1 MSEFNISVHNKQGKE
16 KSGKYILYMPDF
28 LFTAILKY
36 TSYNMEELSTN
47 EYLRGIVLNLPST
60 PGIYQYLNKEG
71 VIIYVGKAKN
81 LKRRVYSY
89 FSKEHQSAKTRI
101 LVSKI
106 ADIRYIVVN
115 TEEDA
120 LLLENNLIKK
130 YKPRYNVLLKDD
142 KSYPSICVSNEY
154 FPRVFKTRQII
165 RNGSTYYGPY
175 SHIPSMQAVL
185 DLIKKLYPLRTCHLA
200 LTPENIRQGKFNVC
214 LEYLIKN
221 CKGPCIGMQSHDE
234 YMDNIAQ
241 VKEILKGNTQAISD
255 ALMKEM
261 MSLAEEMKFEEAQKI
276 KEKYELIESYR
287 AKSEVVSS
295 ILHNI
300 DVFSI
305 EMDENSAYINYLHI
319 TNGCIN
325 QAFTFEYKKRLNETK
340 EELLQLGIIEMR
352 ERYKSCSREIIV
364 PFELDMELNNVT
376 FTIPQRGDKKHLLEL
391 SLLNVKQYKVDRL
404 KQAEKLN
411 PEQRSVRLLKEIQEQ
426 LQMDKMP
433 MHIECFDNSN
443 IQGSDAVAACVVF
456 KKARPSKKDYR
467 KYNIKTVVGPDDYAS
482 MQEVV
487 RRRYSRILEE
497 QGDLPDLILID
508 GGKGQMEVVRQVIE
522 DELKL
527 QIPIAG
533 LAKNNKHRTSEV
545 LFGFPP
551 MTIGIKQGTPLF
563 HLLENIQDEVH
574 RFAIT
579 FHRDKR
585 SKSQIASVLDGIKG
599 IGEKRK
605 TALLKE
611 FKSVARIKQATVEE
625 LAAVIGEAAA
635 QSVKE
640 AL

>member
-1 MSEFNISVHNKQGKE
+1 
-16 KSGKYILYMPDF
+16 
-28 LFTAILKY
+28 
-36 TSYNMEELSTN
+36 MEELNAN
-47 EYLRGIVLNLPST
+47 EYIRGIVLNLPT
-60 PGIYQYLNKEG
+60 GPGIYQYLNKEG
-71 VIIYVGKAKN
+71 TIIYVGKAKN

-142 KSYPSICVSNEY
+142 KSYPSICVTNEY
-154 FPRVFKTRQII
+154 FPRVFKTRKIV

-175 SHIPSMQAVL
+175 SHVPSMMAVL
-185 DLIKKLYPLRTCHLA
+185 ELIKKLYPLRTCNLA
-200 LTPENIRQGKFNVC
+200 LTPENIRNGKFNVC
-214 LEYLIKN
+214 LEYHIKN
-221 CKGPCIGMQSHDE
+221 CKAPCIAMQSHEE
-234 YMDNIAQ
+234 YMQNIAQ
-241 VKEILKGNTQAISD
+241 IKEILKGNTQIISE
-255 ALMKEM
+255 ALMNEM
-261 MSLAEEMKFEEAQKI
+261 MSLAADMKFEEAQKV
-276 KEKYELIESYR
+276 KEKYELIETYR
-287 AKSEVVSS
+287 SKSEVVSS
-295 ILHNI
+295 VLHNI

-305 EMDENSAYINYLHI
+305 ETDESTAYINYLHI

-325 QAFTFEYKKRLNETK
+325 QAFTFEYKMRMDETK

-352 ERYKSCSREIIV
+352 ERYKSRSKEIIV
-364 PFELDMELNNVT
+364 PFELDMEMDGVT

-391 SLLNVKQYKVDRL
+391 SILNVKQYKVDRL

-426 LQMDKMP
+426 LHMEKMP
-433 MHIECFDNSN
+433 IHIECFDNSN

-456 KKARPSKKDYR
+456 KKAKPSKKDYR
-467 KYNIKTVVGPDDYAS
+467 KYIIKTVVGPDDYAS

-487 RRRYSRILEE
+487 RRRYSRIIEE
-497 QGDLPDLILID
+497 QGELPDLILTD

-522 DELKL
+522 DELHL
-527 QIPIAG
+527 NIPIAG
-533 LAKNNKHRTSEV
+533 LAKDNRHRTSEV

-585 SKSQIASVLDGIKG
+585 SKSQIASALDNVKG

-605 TALLKE
+605 TALLKA
-611 FKSVARIKQATVEE
+611 FKSVARIKKASLEE
-625 LAAVIGEAAA
+625 LAEVVGESAAK
-635 QSVKE
+635 SVKE
-640 AL
+640 SLG

>member
-1 MSEFNISVHNKQGKE
+1 
-16 KSGKYILYMPDF
+16 
-28 LFTAILKY
+28 
-36 TSYNMEELSTN
+36 MEELSTN

-214 LEYLIKN
+214 LEYHIKN

-261 MSLAEEMKFEEAQKI
+261 MSLAEEMKFEEAQKV

-352 ERYKSCSREIIV
+352 ERYKSCSREIIA

-411 PEQRSVRLLKEIQEQ
+411 PEQRSVRLLKEIQKQ

-497 QGDLPDLILID
+497 QGELPDLILTD

-585 SKSQIASVLDGIKG
+585 SKSQIASALDGIKG

-635 QSVKE
+635 KSVKE

>member
-1 MSEFNISVHNKQGKE
+1 
-16 KSGKYILYMPDF
+16 
-28 LFTAILKY
+28 
-36 TSYNMEELSTN
+36 MEELNAN
-47 EYLRGIVLNLPST
+47 EYLRGIVLNLPT
-60 PGIYQYLNKEG
+60 GPGIYQYLNKEG
-71 VIIYVGKAKN
+71 TIIYVGKAKN

-142 KSYPSICVSNEY
+142 KSYPSICVTNEY
-154 FPRVFKTRQII
+154 FPRVFKTRKIV

-175 SHIPSMQAVL
+175 SHVPSMMAVL
-185 DLIKKLYPLRTCHLA
+185 ELIKKLYPLRTCNLA
-200 LTPENIRQGKFNVC
+200 LTPENIRNGKFNVC
-214 LEYLIKN
+214 LEYHIKN
-221 CKGPCIGMQSHDE
+221 CKAPCIAMQSHEE
-234 YMDNIAQ
+234 YMQNIAQ
-241 VKEILKGNTQAISD
+241 IKEILKGNTQIISE
-255 ALMKEM
+255 ALMNEM
-261 MSLAEEMKFEEAQKI
+261 MSLASEMKFEEAQKV
-276 KEKYELIESYR
+276 KEKYELIETYR
-287 AKSEVVSS
+287 SKSEVVSS
-295 ILHNI
+295 VLHNI

-305 EMDENSAYINYLHI
+305 ETDESTAYINYLHI

-325 QAFTFEYKKRLNETK
+325 QAFTFEYKMRMDETK

-352 ERYKSCSREIIV
+352 ERYKSRSKEIIV
-364 PFELDMELNNVT
+364 PFELDMEMDGVT

-391 SLLNVKQYKVDRL
+391 SILNVKQYKVDRL

-426 LQMDKMP
+426 LHMEKLP
-433 MHIECFDNSN
+433 IHIECFDNSN

-456 KKARPSKKDYR
+456 KKAKPSKKDYR
-467 KYNIKTVVGPDDYAS
+467 KYIIKTVVGPDDYAS

-487 RRRYSRILEE
+487 RRRYSRIIEE
-497 QGDLPDLILID
+497 QGELPDLILTD

-522 DELKL
+522 DELHL
-527 QIPIAG
+527 NIPIAG
-533 LAKNNKHRTSEV
+533 LAKDNRHRTSEV

-585 SKSQIASVLDGIKG
+585 SKSQIASALDNVKG

-605 TALLKE
+605 TALLKA
-611 FKSVARIKQATVEE
+611 FKSVARIKKASLEE
-625 LAAVIGEAAA
+625 LAEVVGENAAK
-635 QSVKE
+635 SVKE
-640 AL
+640 SLG

>member
-1 MSEFNISVHNKQGKE
+1 
-16 KSGKYILYMPDF
+16 
-28 LFTAILKY
+28 
-36 TSYNMEELSTN
+36 MEELSTN

-200 LTPENIRQGKFNVC
+200 LTPENIRQGKFNIC
-214 LEYLIKN
+214 LEYHIKN

-261 MSLAEEMKFEEAQKI
+261 MSLAEEMKFEEAQKV

-497 QGDLPDLILID
+497 QGELPDLILTD

-585 SKSQIASVLDGIKG
+585 SKSQIASALDGIKG

-635 QSVKE
+635 KSVKE

>member
-1 MSEFNISVHNKQGKE
+1 
-16 KSGKYILYMPDF
+16 
-28 LFTAILKY
+28 
-36 TSYNMEELSTN
+36 MEELSTN

-214 LEYLIKN
+214 LEYHIKN

-261 MSLAEEMKFEEAQKI
+261 MSLAEEMKFEEAQKV

-497 QGDLPDLILID
+497 QGELPDLILTD

-585 SKSQIASVLDGIKG
+585 SKSQIASALDGIKG

-605 TALLKE
+605 IALLKE
-611 FKSVARIKQATVEE
+611 FKSVARIKQATIEE

-635 QSVKE
+635 KSVKE

>member
-1 MSEFNISVHNKQGKE
+1 
-16 KSGKYILYMPDF
+16 
-28 LFTAILKY
+28 
-36 TSYNMEELSTN
+36 MEELNAN
-47 EYLRGIVLNLPST
+47 EYLCGIVLNLPT
-60 PGIYQYLNKEG
+60 GPGIYQYLNKEG
-71 VIIYVGKAKN
+71 TIIYVGKAKN

-142 KSYPSICVSNEY
+142 KSYPSICVTNEY
-154 FPRVFKTRQII
+154 FPRVFKTRKIV

-175 SHIPSMQAVL
+175 SHVPSMMVVL
-185 DLIKKLYPLRTCHLA
+185 ELIKKLYPLRTCNLA
-200 LTPENIRQGKFNVC
+200 LTPENIRNGKFNVC
-214 LEYLIKN
+214 LEYHIKN
-221 CKGPCIGMQSHDE
+221 CKAPCIAMQSHEE
-234 YMDNIAQ
+234 YMQNIAQ
-241 VKEILKGNTQAISD
+241 IKEILKGNTQIISE
-255 ALMKEM
+255 ALMNEM
-261 MSLAEEMKFEEAQKI
+261 MSLAADMKFEEAQKV
-276 KEKYELIESYR
+276 KEKYELIETYR
-287 AKSEVVSS
+287 SKSEVVSS
-295 ILHNI
+295 VLHNI

-305 EMDENSAYINYLHI
+305 ETDENTAYINYLHI

-325 QAFTFEYKKRLNETK
+325 QAFTFEYKMRMDETK

-352 ERYKSCSREIIV
+352 ERYKSRSKEIIV
-364 PFELDMELNNVT
+364 PFELDMEMDGVT

-391 SLLNVKQYKVDRL
+391 SILNVKQYKADRL

-426 LQMDKMP
+426 LHMEKMP
-433 MHIECFDNSN
+433 IHIECFDNSN

-456 KKARPSKKDYR
+456 KKAKPSKKDYR
-467 KYNIKTVVGPDDYAS
+467 KYIIKTVVGPDDYAS

-487 RRRYSRILEE
+487 RRRYSRIIEE
-497 QGDLPDLILID
+497 QGELPDLILTD

-522 DELKL
+522 DELHL
-527 QIPIAG
+527 NIPIAG
-533 LAKNNKHRTSEV
+533 LAKDNRHRTSEV

-585 SKSQIASVLDGIKG
+585 SKSQIASALDNVKG

-605 TALLKE
+605 TALLKA
-611 FKSVARIKQATVEE
+611 FKSVARIKKASLEE
-625 LAAVIGEAAA
+625 LAEVVGESAAK
-635 QSVKE
+635 SVKE
-640 AL
+640 SLG

>member
-1 MSEFNISVHNKQGKE
+1 
-16 KSGKYILYMPDF
+16 
-28 LFTAILKY
+28 
-36 TSYNMEELSTN
+36 MEELNAN
-47 EYLRGIVLNLPST
+47 EYLRGIVLNLPT
-60 PGIYQYLNKEG
+60 GPGIYQYLNKEG
-71 VIIYVGKAKN
+71 TIIYVGKAKN

-142 KSYPSICVSNEY
+142 KSYPSICVTNEY
-154 FPRVFKTRQII
+154 FPRVFKTRKIV

-175 SHIPSMQAVL
+175 SHVPSMMAVL
-185 DLIKKLYPLRTCHLA
+185 ELIKKLYPLRTCNLA
-200 LTPENIRQGKFNVC
+200 LTPENIRNGKFNVC
-214 LEYLIKN
+214 LEYHIKN
-221 CKGPCIGMQSHDE
+221 CKAPCIAMQSHEE
-234 YMDNIAQ
+234 YMQNIAQ
-241 VKEILKGNTQAISD
+241 IKEILKGNTQIISE
-255 ALMKEM
+255 ALMNEM
-261 MSLAEEMKFEEAQKI
+261 MSLAADMKFEEAQKV
-276 KEKYELIESYR
+276 KEKYELIETYR
-287 AKSEVVSS
+287 SKSEVVSS
-295 ILHNI
+295 VLHNI

-305 EMDENSAYINYLHI
+305 ETDESTAYINYLHI

-325 QAFTFEYKKRLNETK
+325 QAFTFEYKMRMDETK

-352 ERYKSCSREIIV
+352 ERYKSRSKEIIV
-364 PFELDMELNNVT
+364 PFELDMEMDGVT

-391 SLLNVKQYKVDRL
+391 SILNVKQYKIDRL

-426 LQMDKMP
+426 LHMEKMP
-433 MHIECFDNSN
+433 IHIECFDNSN

-456 KKARPSKKDYR
+456 KKAKPSKKDYR
-467 KYNIKTVVGPDDYAS
+467 KYIIKTVVGPDDYAS

-487 RRRYSRILEE
+487 RRRYSRIIEE
-497 QGDLPDLILID
+497 QGELPDLILTD

-522 DELKL
+522 DELHL
-527 QIPIAG
+527 NIPIAG
-533 LAKNNKHRTSEV
+533 LAKDNRHRTSEV

-585 SKSQIASVLDGIKG
+585 SKSQIASALDNVKG

-605 TALLKE
+605 TALLKA
-611 FKSVARIKQATVEE
+611 FKSVARIKKASLEE
-625 LAAVIGEAAA
+625 LAEVVGENAAK
-635 QSVKE
+635 SVKE
-640 AL
+640 SLG

>member
-1 MSEFNISVHNKQGKE
+1 
-16 KSGKYILYMPDF
+16 
-28 LFTAILKY
+28 
-36 TSYNMEELSTN
+36 MEELSTN
-47 EYLRGIVLNLPST
+47 EYLRGIVLNLPSS

-89 FSKEHQSAKTRI
+89 FSKEHQSAKTRV

-214 LEYLIKN
+214 LEYHIKN

-234 YMDNIAQ
+234 YMENIAQ

-261 MSLAEEMKFEEAQKI
+261 MTLAEDMKFEEAQKI
-276 KEKYELIESYR
+276 KEKYELIENYR
-287 AKSEVVSS
+287 SKSEVASS
-295 ILHNI
+295 VLHNI

-305 EMDENSAYINYLHI
+305 EMDDNTAYINYLHI

-411 PEQRSVRLLKEIQEQ
+411 PEQRSVRLLKEIREQ

-433 MHIECFDNSN
+433 VHIECFDNSN

-487 RRRYSRILEE
+487 RRRYTRILEE
-497 QGDLPDLILID
+497 HGELPDLILTD

-527 QIPIAG
+527 HIPIAG
-533 LAKNNKHRTSEV
+533 LAKNSKHRTSEV

-585 SKSQIASVLDGIKG
+585 SKSQIASALDNIKG

-611 FKSVARIKQATVEE
+611 FKSVARIKKATLKE
-625 LAAVIGEAAA
+625 LAAVVGESAA
-635 QSVKE
+635 QSIKE
-640 AL
+640 SL

>member
-1 MSEFNISVHNKQGKE
+1 
-16 KSGKYILYMPDF
+16 
-28 LFTAILKY
+28 
-36 TSYNMEELSTN
+36 
-47 EYLRGIVLNLPST
+47 
-60 PGIYQYLNKEG
+60 
-71 VIIYVGKAKN
+71 
-81 LKRRVYSY
+81 
-89 FSKEHQSAKTRI
+89 
-101 LVSKI
+101 
-106 ADIRYIVVN
+106 
-115 TEEDA
+115 
-120 LLLENNLIKK
+120 
-130 YKPRYNVLLKDD
+130 
-142 KSYPSICVSNEY
+142 
-154 FPRVFKTRQII
+154 
-165 RNGSTYYGPY
+165 
-175 SHIPSMQAVL
+175 
-185 DLIKKLYPLRTCHLA
+185 
-200 LTPENIRQGKFNVC
+200 
-214 LEYLIKN
+214 
-221 CKGPCIGMQSHDE
+221 MQSHDE

-261 MSLAEEMKFEEAQKI
+261 MSLAEEMKFEEAQKV

-352 ERYKSCSREIIV
+352 ERYKSCSREIIA

-411 PEQRSVRLLKEIQEQ
+411 PEQRSVRLLKEIQKQ

-497 QGDLPDLILID
+497 QGELPDLILTD

-585 SKSQIASVLDGIKG
+585 SKSQIASALDGIKG

-635 QSVKE
+635 KSVKE

>member
-1 MSEFNISVHNKQGKE
+1 
-16 KSGKYILYMPDF
+16 MPDSSF
-28 LFTAILKY
+28 IEILKR

-214 LEYLIKN
+214 LEYHIKN

-241 VKEILKGNTQAISD
+241 VKEILKGNAQAISD

-261 MSLAEEMKFEEAQKI
+261 MSLAEEMKFEEAQKV

-467 KYNIKTVVGPDDYAS
+467 KYNIKTVIGPDDYAS

-497 QGDLPDLILID
+497 QGELPDLILTD

-585 SKSQIASVLDGIKG
+585 SKSQIASALDGIKG

-611 FKSVARIKQATVEE
+611 FKSVARIKQATIEE

-635 QSVKE
+635 KSVKE

>member
-1 MSEFNISVHNKQGKE
+1 
-16 KSGKYILYMPDF
+16 
-28 LFTAILKY
+28 
-36 TSYNMEELSTN
+36 MEELNAN
-47 EYLRGIVLNLPST
+47 EYLRGIVLNLPT
-60 PGIYQYLNKEG
+60 GPGIYQYLNKEG
-71 VIIYVGKAKN
+71 TIIYVGKAKN

-142 KSYPSICVSNEY
+142 KSYPSICVTNEY
-154 FPRVFKTRQII
+154 FPRVFKTRKIV

-175 SHIPSMQAVL
+175 SHVPSMMAVL
-185 DLIKKLYPLRTCHLA
+185 ELIKKLYPLRTCNLA
-200 LTPENIRQGKFNVC
+200 LTPENIRNGKFNVC
-214 LEYLIKN
+214 LEYHIKN
-221 CKGPCIGMQSHDE
+221 CKAPCIAMQSHEE
-234 YMDNIAQ
+234 YMQNIAQ
-241 VKEILKGNTQAISD
+241 IKEILKGNTQIISE
-255 ALMKEM
+255 ALMNEM
-261 MSLAEEMKFEEAQKI
+261 MSLAADMKFEEAQKV
-276 KEKYELIESYR
+276 KEKYELIETYR
-287 AKSEVVSS
+287 SKSEVVSS
-295 ILHNI
+295 VLHNI

-305 EMDENSAYINYLHI
+305 ETDESTAYINYLHI

-325 QAFTFEYKKRLNETK
+325 QAFTFEYKMRIDETK

-352 ERYKSCSREIIV
+352 ERYKSRSKEIIV
-364 PFELDMELNNVT
+364 PFELDMEMDGVT

-391 SLLNVKQYKVDRL
+391 SILNVKQYKVDRL

-426 LQMDKMP
+426 LHMEKLP
-433 MHIECFDNSN
+433 IHIECFDNSN

-456 KKARPSKKDYR
+456 KKAKPSKKDYR
-467 KYNIKTVVGPDDYAS
+467 KYIIKTVVGPDDYAS
-482 MQEVV
+482 IQEVV
-487 RRRYSRILEE
+487 RRRYSRIIEE
-497 QGDLPDLILID
+497 QGELPDLILTD

-522 DELKL
+522 DELHL
-527 QIPIAG
+527 NIPIAG
-533 LAKNNKHRTSEV
+533 LAKDNRHRTSEV

-585 SKSQIASVLDGIKG
+585 SKSQIASALDNVKG

-605 TALLKE
+605 TALLKA
-611 FKSVARIKQATVEE
+611 FKSVARIKKASLEE
-625 LAAVIGEAAA
+625 LAEVVGESAAK
-635 QSVKE
+635 SVKE
-640 AL
+640 SLG

>member
-1 MSEFNISVHNKQGKE
+1 
-16 KSGKYILYMPDF
+16 
-28 LFTAILKY
+28 
-36 TSYNMEELSTN
+36 MEELSTN

-214 LEYLIKN
+214 LEYHIKN

-261 MSLAEEMKFEEAQKI
+261 MSLAEEMKFEEAQKV

-411 PEQRSVRLLKEIQEQ
+411 PEQRSVRLLKEIREQ

-497 QGDLPDLILID
+497 QGELPDLILTD

-585 SKSQIASVLDGIKG
+585 SKSQIASALDGIKG

-635 QSVKE
+635 KSVKE

>member
-1 MSEFNISVHNKQGKE
+1 
-16 KSGKYILYMPDF
+16 
-28 LFTAILKY
+28 
-36 TSYNMEELSTN
+36 MEELSTN

-214 LEYLIKN
+214 LEYHIKN

-261 MSLAEEMKFEEAQKI
+261 MSLAEEMKFEEAQKV

-325 QAFTFEYKKRLNETK
+325 QAFTFEYKKRLYETK

-456 KKARPSKKDYR
+456 KKARPSQKDYR

-487 RRRYSRILEE
+487 RRRYSRILEA
-497 QGDLPDLILID
+497 QGELPDLILTD

-579 FHRDKR
+579 FHRNKR
-585 SKSQIASVLDGIKG
+585 SKSQIASALDGIKG

-611 FKSVARIKQATVEE
+611 FKSVARIKQATIEE

-635 QSVKE
+635 KSVKE